1 MGSLI
6 TLLYWLPSISQ
17 IDCSSFFFS
26 KFVRINRLVRVQ
38 KNRYILFISKILN
51 SLLKFLSLSF
61 HLNFQL
67 EYFHSIR
74 LCSLSL
80 YLSLLHRN
88 VWVRISILPILAISY
103 HSSTLFRPIPH
114 YPILQPQNSRSHFL
128 HTSFG
133 HVFYCAK
140 LWQHRQYGNKL
151 ENNANSFSN

>member
-6 TLLYWLPSISQ
+6 TLLNWLPSISQ
-17 IDCSSFFFS
+17 IDCSSFFSS
-26 KFVRINRLVRVQ
+26 KFVRVNRLVRVQ

-51 SLLKFLSLSF
+51 SLFKFLSLSF

-67 EYFHSIR
+67 EYFRSIFYSIMF
-74 LCSLSL
+74 SLSL
-80 YLSLLHRN
+80 SISLLHRN

-114 YPILQPQNSRSHFL
+114 HSILQPQNSRSHFL
-128 HTSFG
+128 YTFFG

-140 LWQHRQYGNKL
+140 L
-151 ENNANSFSN
+151 